1 MFNCSPPQ
9 GWTPRPP
16 AFPSWWG
23 FHHRSRPSS
32 WKRSGPGERGKIRH
46 KEQSNKVTVQFLND
60 KTNSEQLSA
69 FLADQTSWD
78 ERIAALRIF
87 GLWLVLIF
95 CEKRIT
101 AYSGKSGHS
110 KKLIS
115 YNGKATSKDDIFCST
130 CLGVQKRQRLFK
142 VGDITHRDRAKMIQ
156 LAYECTED
164 KDNVDN
170 HEHFNCSET
179 VCLKC
184 FGWKFW
190 QTTNSTTT
198 DLWDITGDAVEDI
211 NKNKKDCDK
220 NCHPAGNA
228 LRWHKET
235 GKEFDQLFWKKQG
248 KWERIWLT
256 FFLEKRRK
264 LEKGI
269 NQLCW
274 NPFSPQGSRRKLE
287 RIRSTFHEQYFTWSR
302 IRWQTCRLENSRW
315 WCSGTFSSSE
325 SAGSQWQSNFLG
337 RGNFGIYRPQ
347 YKLRDL

>member
-1 MFNCSPPQ
+1 M
-9 GWTPRPP
+9 
-16 AFPSWWG
+16 G
-23 FHHRSRPSS
+23 FFA
-32 WKRSGPGERGKIRH
+32 KMIFFVQLAYEETKI
-46 KEQSNKVTVQFLND
+46 
-60 KTNSEQLSA
+60 
-69 FLADQTSWD
+69 
-78 ERIAALRIF
+78 
-87 GLWLVLIF
+87 LW
-95 CEKRIT
+95 
-101 AYSGKSGHS
+101 
-110 KKLIS
+110 
-115 YNGKATSKDDIFCST
+115 
-130 CLGVQKRQRLFK
+130 LFK
-142 VGDITHRDRAKMIQ
+142 VSDIIHRDRAKTIQ

-235 GKEFDQLFWKKQG
+235 RKEFDQLFLKKQG
-248 KWERIWLT
+248 NWERIWLT
-256 FFLEKRRK
+256 FFFEKRRK
-264 LEKGI
+264 LEKKI

-287 RIRSTFHEQYFTWSR
+287 RIRSTSETIFHLIQDTM
-302 IRWQTCRLENSRW
+302 TNMP
-315 WCSGTFSSSE
+315 
-325 SAGSQWQSNFLG
+325 AG
-337 RGNFGIYRPQ
+337 
-347 YKLRDL
+347 K